1 MCVSDE
7 SAAYDQLYLQS
18 NYYVHSDGTNR
29 AYGAGYPTSIG
40 LSQGQLVFSAS
51 PTIAS
56 AAGDTQSLNTV
67 MTVNRFGTTTVN
79 VGGNP
84 GAGRHTIKQYQY
96 NDTANYFRVQDLNSA
111 AISEIGLYREAAPTS
126 GAVDAWSYWLATCR
140 NSTTNNI
147 IYSDN
152 QTLKMATSFASANAG
167 GGSIVG
173 SQTSDERLKDIHE
186 NFSYGLSDVLKLKPI
201 SYTLKEDTSST
212 TKLGFGAQ
220 TTQPIIP
227 ETVRDTGDCID
238 GYEQPEDEDSL
249 EMIPKSDD
257 TKLEM
262 EYVQLIP
269 VLTKAIQEQ
278 QALIEDLKNRI
289 NTLENK

>member
-1 MCVSDE
+1 
-7 SAAYDQLYLQS
+7 
-18 NYYVHSDGTNR
+18 
-29 AYGAGYPTSIG
+29 
-40 LSQGQLVFSAS
+40 
-51 PTIAS
+51 
-56 AAGDTQSLNTV
+56 
-67 MTVNRFGTTTVN
+67 
-79 VGGNP
+79 
-84 GAGRHTIKQYQY
+84 
-96 NDTANYFRVQDLNSA
+96 
-111 AISEIGLYREAAPTS
+111 
-126 GAVDAWSYWLATCR
+126 
-140 NSTTNNI
+140 
-147 IYSDN
+147 
-152 QTLKMATSFASANAG
+152 MALSFASANAG

-249 EMIPKSDD
+249 EMIPKSDN

-289 NTLENK
+289 STLENK

>member
-1 MCVSDE
+1 M
-7 SAAYDQLYLQS
+7 
-18 NYYVHSDGTNR
+18 
-29 AYGAGYPTSIG
+29 
-40 LSQGQLVFSAS
+40 
-51 PTIAS
+51 
-56 AAGDTQSLNTV
+56 NTV
-67 MTVNRFGTTTVN
+67 MTVDRFGTTTVN
-79 VGGNP
+79 AGGNP
-84 GAGRHTIKQYQY
+84 NAGRHTIKQYQY

-289 NTLENK
+289 STLENK